1 MRVLVEHGRPVRGE
15 GAAEYALELCSR
27 IAACTETPGQI
38 TRRFLSE
45 PMHAVH
51 ALLREEMEGLGM
63 EVRVDAIG
71 NLRGVYGG
79 REAEDSDAAG
89 ARRLLVGSH
98 VDTVPDAGAFDGV
111 LGVAVGLA
119 LVRSLGGRRLAYGVE
134 VIAFSE
140 EEGVRFKLPFLGS
153 RALIGELGA
162 EEMARVDAAG
172 CTVAEAVRGFGLDPE
187 EVASAALDVAG
198 YLGFLEVHIEQG
210 PVLEAMGLPVGVVE
224 AIAGQTRMQV
234 SFAGKA
240 NHAGT
245 TPMRMRR
252 DALAAAAE
260 WVLEVERT
268 AGETAGLVATVGSIE
283 AMPGAANVIPGRV
296 VLSLD
301 VRHAQDGVRGL
312 AVESLLEDGRRIGG
326 RRGVGFEAK
335 ETSRQHAVAMDAGM
349 REGLMRAVGAVGLT
363 VHRMVSGAGHDA
375 MVMARVMPAA
385 MLFVRSPGGV
395 SHHPEEAVLVADVQA
410 AIEVCL
416 EFVEGLEEGL

>member
-1 MRVLVEHGRPVRGE
+1 MSTLVEHGRLVRSA

-27 IAACTETPGQI
+27 IAACTETPGRV
-38 TRRFLSE
+38 TRTFLSE

-71 NLRGVYGG
+71 NLRGVYAG
-79 REAEDSDAAG
+79 REDG
-89 ARRLLVGSH
+89 QRLLVGSH

-119 LVRSLGGRRLAYGVE
+119 LVRSLGGRKLAYGVE
-134 VIAFSE
+134 LIAFSE

-162 EEMARVDAAG
+162 EEMARVDAEG
-172 CTVAEAVRGFGLDPE
+172 CSVAEAVRAFGLDPGE
-187 EVASAALDVAG
+187 MASSGIDAAE

-210 PVLEAMGLPVGVVE
+210 PVLEEMGLPVGVVE

-245 TPMRMRR
+245 TPMGMRR

-283 AMPGAANVIPGRV
+283 AMPGAANVIPGRA

-301 VRHAQDGVRGL
+301 VRHAQDAGRGL
-312 AVESLLEDGRRIGG
+312 AVESLLEYGRRIAG
-326 RRGVGFEAK
+326 RRGLGFEAK
-335 ETSRQHAVAMDAGM
+335 ETSRQDAVPMDAGM
-349 REGLMRAVGAVGLT
+349 QGALVRAVEAEGLT

-375 MVMARVMPAA
+375 MVMARAMPAA

-395 SHHPEEAVLVADVQA
+395 SHHPEEAVLVEDVQA

-416 EFVEGLEEGL
+416 GFMEGLEGAFDG